1 MTKILEINEVNMRKI
16 EDIIFLGVFI
26 LILIGG
32 FLKPMIKPIDINY
45 YENRPA
51 NNIPNFS
58 ISAIFDKSFQDEFE
72 KALSDQIPLAS
83 KMKIAEKT
91 VSLGTKIIYANI
103 NNKKY
108 NNVGA
113 GIYYMKGNLL
123 YSPRNLSTEIR
134 YLEKKVDNYNKIVK
148 DIRDIDFYLYYI
160 EKDTDIN
167 FENNEKLGAYEYI
180 DYNLNN
186 KIKSSAFKVNNFDDF
201 KEYFYKTDHHWNYK
215 GSYKAYTDIVKLLEI
230 NEEPIEYEE
239 RFCLNSK
246 LSGTKAGQLGG
257 ALLLKEEFCAY
268 KFIIPDHKTYINNN
282 IVANYGNYKSYY
294 ENRNLPITYGDYYG
308 WDNGL
313 IEFDYN
319 DNKKENILIIG
330 ESYDNAINE
339 LISTHFNKTYNIDLR
354 AYKTDMQK
362 EFSLKEFIQENKID
376 KVLLIGNID
385 YFTLET
391 FLLS

>member
-1 MTKILEINEVNMRKI
+1 MRRI
-16 EDIIFLGVFI
+16 EDKIFLGIFI
-26 LILIGG
+26 IILFGG
-32 FLKPMIKPIDINY
+32 FLKPIIKPIKINY

-51 NNIPNFS
+51 NSLPSFS
-58 ISAIFDKSFQDEFE
+58 FSAILSKSFQDEFE

-83 KMKIAEKT
+83 KMKITEKT
-91 VSLGTKIIYANI
+91 ISLGMKIIYAKT

-113 GIYYMKGNLL
+113 GIYYLKGNLL
-123 YSPRNLSTEIR
+123 YSPRNLSTEMN
-134 YLEKKVDNYNKIVK
+134 YLEKKINNYNKVIK
-148 DIRDIDFYLYYI
+148 DIKDTSFYLYYI

-180 DYNLNN
+180 DSNLAD
-186 KIKSSAFKVNNFDDF
+186 KIKRSVFKINDFDDF
-201 KEYFYKTDHHWNYK
+201 KNYFYKTDHHWNYK

-230 NEEPIEYEE
+230 NENPIEYKEE
-239 RFCLNSK
+239 FCLNSK
-246 LSGTKAGQLGG
+246 MSGTKAGQLGG
-257 ALLLKEEFCAY
+257 TLLLKEEFCAY
-268 KFIIPDHKTYINNN
+268 KYIIPTHKTFINNK
-282 IVANYGNYKSYY
+282 IVSNYGNYINYY
-294 ENRNLPITYGDYYG
+294 ENRNLPISYGDYYG

-319 DNKKENILIIG
+319 NNKKENLLIIG

-339 LISTHFNKTYNIDLR
+339 LISTHFNKTYNVDLR
-354 AYKTDMQK
+354 AYKSDMNK
-362 EFSLKEFIQENKID
+362 EFNIKEFIQENKID

-391 FLLS
+391 FMIS